1 MTVQTALTRQIDR
14 CGCAMGCN
22 CTRKRIEVY
31 EVEFVDGTVKRVLT
45 LGEVRD
51 LQDGGNVATYRKV
64 TR

>member
-1 MTVQTALTRQIDR
+1 
-14 CGCAMGCN
+14 MGCN

-51 LQDGGNVATYRKV
+51 LQDGGNVTTYRKV